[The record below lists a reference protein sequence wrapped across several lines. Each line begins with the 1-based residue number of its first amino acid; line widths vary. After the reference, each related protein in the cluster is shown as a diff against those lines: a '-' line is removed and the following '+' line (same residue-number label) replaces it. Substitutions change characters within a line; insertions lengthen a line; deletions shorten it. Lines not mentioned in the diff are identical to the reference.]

1 MSDCLFC
8 KIVAGDIPS
17 KQVYNDDLVIAFR
30 DINPVAATH
39 VLIIPRNH
47 IPSVNDL
54 SENDELLM
62 GHLLLTAKKIAE
74 QEGIAQSGYRLIIN
88 TGPDGR
94 QEVFHIHLHLLGGQ
108 VMRHPMG

>member
-1 MSDCLFC
+1 MGDCLFC

-17 KQVYNDDLVIAFR
+17 TQVYNDDLVIAFR
-30 DINPVAATH
+30 DINPVAPTH

-62 GHLLLTAKKIAE
+62 GHMLLTAKKIAE

-94 QEVFHIHLHLLGGQ
+94 QEVFHMHLHLLGGQ

>member
-8 KIVAGDIPS
+8 KIVAGEIPS
-17 KQVYNDDLVIAFR
+17 TQVYNDDLVIAFR
-30 DINPVAATH
+30 DINPVAPTH

-62 GHLLLTAKKIAE
+62 GHMLLTAKKIAE

-94 QEVFHIHLHLLGGQ
+94 QEVFHMHLHLLGGQ

>member
-1 MSDCLFC
+1 MSDCVFC
-8 KIVAGDIPS
+8 KIVTGEITS
-17 KQVYNDDLVIAFR
+17 TQVYDDDQVIAFR
-30 DINPVAATH
+30 DINPVAPVH
-39 VLIIPRNH
+39 VLIIPKSH

-54 SENDELLM
+54 SDNDELLM
-62 GHLLLTAKKIAE
+62 GHLLNIAKKIAE

-94 QEVFHIHLHLLGGQ
+94 QDVFHIHLHLLGGQ

>member
-8 KIVAGDIPS
+8 KIVAGEIPS
-17 KQVYNDDLVIAFR
+17 TQVYNDDLVIAFR
-30 DINPVAATH
+30 DINPMAPTH

-62 GHLLLTAKKIAE
+62 CHMLLTAKKIAE

-94 QEVFHIHLHLLGGQ
+94 QEVFHMHLHLLGGQ